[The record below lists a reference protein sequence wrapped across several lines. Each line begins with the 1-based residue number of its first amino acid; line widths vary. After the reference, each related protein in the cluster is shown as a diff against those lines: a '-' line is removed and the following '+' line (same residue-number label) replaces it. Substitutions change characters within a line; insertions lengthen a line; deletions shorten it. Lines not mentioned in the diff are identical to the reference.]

1 MAQWEYKEYWGEM
14 ATAMGLSPTRANHS
28 NACLAMCQ
36 MIKNDRTG
44 TELTAKAFEP
54 KVGKALEGEGDV
66 LTYPRGHRFF
76 PNMASIAETA
86 LFIAYES
93 DAPLEA
99 LGYLKGVTI
108 PHGSETSFDTATAHF
123 GGNADPRTGYNK
135 ECDLTFF
142 YSDEVAVYPRFY
154 LKGVEVDVRYCVI
167 PSHIVPIVLWQQ
179 IEHTLISNAGIRP
192 DLLLF

>member
-1 MAQWEYKEYWGEM
+1 MAQWKYKEYWGEM
-14 ATAMGLSPTRANHS
+14 ATQMGLVPTLANYW
-28 NACLAMCQ
+28 NACLAMSQ
-36 MIKNDRTG
+36 MIKNEHTG

-54 KVGKALEGEGDV
+54 KVGEALEGEGDV

-76 PNMASIAETA
+76 PNMASIGETA
-86 LFIAYES
+86 LFFAYEL
-93 DAPLEA
+93 DARPEV
-99 LGYLKGVTI
+99 LGYLKGVTV

-123 GGNADPRTGYNK
+123 GGNADPRTGYAK

-167 PSHIVPIVLWQQ
+167 PSHIVPIVLWQGF
-179 IEHTLISNAGIRP
+179 EHTLISNAGLHP
-192 DLLLF
+192 DPLLF